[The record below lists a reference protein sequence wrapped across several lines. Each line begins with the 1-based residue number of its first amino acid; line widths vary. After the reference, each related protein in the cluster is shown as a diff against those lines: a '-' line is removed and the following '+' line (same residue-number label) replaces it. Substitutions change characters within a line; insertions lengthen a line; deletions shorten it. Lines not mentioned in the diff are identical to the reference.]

1 MKKFTGIKKATGI
14 MKNAK
19 HALAYMDTSTG
30 EVWANEYS
38 DGNSWTQYDDNN
50 ITGLSVWIRYAPYEL
65 GEDASWTAILT
76 WAAKEAMP
84 KTADPANLS
93 NF

>member
-1 MKKFTGIKKATGI
+1 MKRFTGIKKAAVI

-38 DGNSWTQYDDNN
+38 DYNSWTQYDDKN
-50 ITGLSVWIRYAPYEL
+50 IIGLSVGIRYAQYEL
-65 GEDASWTAILT
+65 GDDASWTAILT
-76 WAAKEAMP
+76 WAAKEAMS

>member
-1 MKKFTGIKKATGI
+1 MKKFTGIKKAAGI

-19 HALAYMDTSTG
+19 YALAYMDISTG

-38 DGNSWTQYDDNN
+38 DGNSWTQYDDKN
-50 ITGLSVWIRYAPYEL
+50 IICLRECIIYAQHQL
-65 GEDASWTAILT
+65 GDNASWTVILN
-76 WAAKEAMP
+76 WAAIF
-84 KTADPANLS
+84 ANLS